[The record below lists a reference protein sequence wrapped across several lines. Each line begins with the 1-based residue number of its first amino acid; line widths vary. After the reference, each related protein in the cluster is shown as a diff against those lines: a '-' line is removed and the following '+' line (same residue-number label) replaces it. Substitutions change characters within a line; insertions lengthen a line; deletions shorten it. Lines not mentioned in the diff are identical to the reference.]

1 MKILLKII
9 IAGAWL
15 LFVAALWQIHQV
27 SVAST
32 ADRSLPVSGLL
43 SISRKMSAVQKQNRV
58 LSGPQSITWPLP
70 GLLLIMPATGR

>member
-9 IAGAWL
+9 ITGAWL

-27 SVAST
+27 SAAST

-43 SISRKMSAVQKQNRV
+43 SISRKMSAMQKQTRL

-70 GLLLIMPATGR
+70 GLILIMPAASR